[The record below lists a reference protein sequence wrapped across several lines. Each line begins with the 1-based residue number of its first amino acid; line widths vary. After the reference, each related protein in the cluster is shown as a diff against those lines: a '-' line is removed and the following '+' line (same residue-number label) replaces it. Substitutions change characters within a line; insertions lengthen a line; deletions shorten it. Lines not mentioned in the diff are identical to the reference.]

1 MDYFFDG
8 ETGSAAGGSES
19 GDGRGC
25 AAPKK
30 KDPNRTNQ
38 LEPSLP
44 LLTDKMAEIVGR
56 PKTLVPFSF
65 PNIAHNVWDNYRLTG
80 QYHLRQSK
88 LSPPPK

>member
-1 MDYFFDG
+1 
-8 ETGSAAGGSES
+8 
-19 GDGRGC
+19 
-25 AAPKK
+25 
-30 KDPNRTNQ
+30 
-38 LEPSLP
+38 
-44 LLTDKMAEIVGR
+44 MAEIVGR